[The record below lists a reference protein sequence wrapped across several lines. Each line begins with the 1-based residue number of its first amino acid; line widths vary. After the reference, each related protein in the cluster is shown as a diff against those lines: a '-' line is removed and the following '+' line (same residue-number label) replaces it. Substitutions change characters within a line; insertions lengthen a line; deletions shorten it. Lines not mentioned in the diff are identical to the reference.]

1 MNLKIARA
9 TPCPRTAS
17 HAVNDVVVGIR
28 TPSALDIGVG
38 PVWPGS
44 ERKDAER
51 PLVVSCDVGVPSFNV
66 CSDNIHAGVTVG
78 PLCGVPVHLHERPG
92 MRIRARDELE
102 VVRVSDSNLHA
113 SMIGGLTGH

>member
-51 PLVVSCDVGVPSFNV
+51 PLFVGHKETVSACDVFFSVNPAR
-66 CSDNIHAGVTVG
+66 IPVG
-78 PLCGVPVHLHERPG
+78 PLGGVPIRLHESAG
-92 MRIRARDELE
+92 MLIRALDELE
-102 VVRVSDSNLHA
+102 VFRGGDSNLHVP
-113 SMIGGLTGH
+113 M